1 MKQSNAAI
9 DRDCGSDALGSMRK
23 KNPPVVDEDGF
34 GTNVVGG
41 VSWNGSGVAGAGA
54 GADVDADVDAGAGA
68 GAGAGVNA
76 DVDAEAGTGAGAD
89 VGAGAGAGAGPT
101 VIIPSRSVLDIV
113 ETLSMLRR
121 TGSTSPGFIK

>member
-9 DRDCGSDALGSMRK
+9 DRGCGSDALGSMRK
-23 KNPPVVDEDGF
+23 IVPVVNEDGF
-34 GTNVVGG
+34 GVKVVGG

-68 GAGAGVNA
+68 GADA
-76 DVDAEAGTGAGAD
+76 DVDAD
-89 VGAGAGAGAGPT
+89 VGAGAGASVDADVDAGEGTGAGADT
-101 VIIPSRSVLDIV
+101 IIPSRSVLDIV